1 MTSNHRVRWGVIGA
15 GDIVRRRVAPALID
29 SPSCDI
35 VAVSRGRPE
44 LTAAFAADIG
54 ARRWYSRWQEL
65 VADPDVDCVYVA
77 TPVDVHAAQT
87 IAAAEAGKHV
97 LCEKPMAM
105 SMAECDRMIAACR
118 AHHVRLGIAY
128 YRHFYPVI
136 LRVKALLESGDIG
149 QPVFAQVNAFEYFDP
164 APDHPRRWLLDP
176 ARAGGGPM
184 MDFGCHRIEVLLN
197 MFGDAVRETAGL
209 MANVVF
215 DRKVEDT
222 AAVLLRFESG
232 PCATVAVTH
241 AARERQ
247 DTLHVFGTGGSIHV
261 DDLNAGVVH
270 VHTHACHADLSAE
283 APRAKAE
290 TRDARRREHHPPAA
304 NVHLPLVEDFVD
316 AVLTD
321 REPAVTGET
330 GRAVAAIEDIIYAVA
345 PTGR

>member
-1 MTSNHRVRWGVIGA
+1 MSDQLRWGLIGA

-44 LTAAFAADIG
+44 LAAAFAADIG
-54 ARRWYSRWQEL
+54 ARRWYARWQEL

-77 TPVDVHAAQT
+77 TPVDVHAEQT

-105 SMAECDRMIAACR
+105 TTAECDRMIAACR

-136 LRVKALLESGDIG
+136 LRVKAMLESGDIG

-184 MDFGCHRIEVLLN
+184 MDFGCHRLEVLMHL
-197 MFGDAVRETAGL
+197 FGAVRRTAAVT
-209 MANVVF
+209 ANVVF
-215 DRKVEDT
+215 DRAVEDT
-222 AAVLLRFESG
+222 AAVLLQFESG
-232 PCATVAVTH
+232 PCAAVTVTH
-241 AARERQ
+241 AAEERQ
-247 DTLHVFGTGGSIHV
+247 DTLQVFGTRGSVHV
-261 DDLNAGVVH
+261 DELNAGSLRIRTGNQSRVE
-270 VHTHACHADLSAE
+270 S
-283 APRAKAE
+283 
-290 TRDARRREHHPPAA
+290 HPPAA
-304 NVHLPLVEDFVD
+304 NIHRPLIDDFVE
-316 AVLTD
+316 ALLTD
-321 REPAVTGET
+321 REPAVTGEI
-330 GRAVAAIEDIIYAVA
+330 GRAVAAIEDEIYAVA
-345 PTGR
+345 PSGR

>member
-1 MTSNHRVRWGVIGA
+1 MSDQLRWGLIGA

-44 LTAAFAADIG
+44 LAAAFAADIG

-77 TPVDVHAAQT
+77 TPVDVHAEQT

-105 SMAECDRMIAACR
+105 TTAECDRMIAACR

-136 LRVKALLESGDIG
+136 LRVKTILESGDIG

-184 MDFGCHRIEVLLN
+184 MDFGCHRLEVLMHL
-197 MFGDAVRETAGL
+197 FGAVRRTAAVT
-209 MANVVF
+209 ANVVF
-215 DRKVEDT
+215 DRAVEET
-222 AAVLLRFESG
+222 AAVLLQFEGG
-232 PCATVAVTH
+232 PCAAVTVTH
-241 AARERQ
+241 AAEEPQ
-247 DTLHVFGTGGSIHV
+247 DTLQVFGTRGSVHV
-261 DDLNAGVVH
+261 DELNAGSLRIRTGNQSRVE
-270 VHTHACHADLSAE
+270 S
-283 APRAKAE
+283 
-290 TRDARRREHHPPAA
+290 HPPAA
-304 NVHLPLVEDFVD
+304 NIHRPLIDDFVE
-316 AVLTD
+316 ALLTD
-321 REPAVTGET
+321 REPAVTGEI
-330 GRAVAAIEDIIYAVA
+330 GRAVAAFEDVIYAVA
-345 PTGR
+345 PSGR